1 MRHLDGIIES
11 IDIILS
17 KLQEDSEDRE
27 FWCAT
32 VHRFAKIRHNSETEH
47 QISLCYG
54 HLVSILKSLCQKRD
68 KIHRFWKFSS
78 IEFSSFA

>member
-47 QISLCYG
+47 QISLC
-54 HLVSILKSLCQKRD
+54 
-68 KIHRFWKFSS
+68 
-78 IEFSSFA
+78 